1 MTEQWT
7 GAARTVLRDLD
18 LADRVRLASWL
29 AIAAHAAITGWAL
42 AGSWFYSDDFI
53 FLADAHDTP
62 LSLDFLF
69 TPHDSQLMP
78 VGVLVSWVVAQ
89 VGPFSWTAAVVS
101 SVLLAALAAWAC
113 ARMLRVLFGEGP
125 LILVPLVFYAISP
138 MAIEGWVWWAA
149 ALNTLPLHLAFFL
162 AITAVV
168 QWWRDRRLVHLLTT
182 LAAVALGALSGPR
195 GLVMVVPLGL
205 LVLLVLVPPQRWRT
219 PGRLLRDLWPLVVP
233 GAAVAVAYL
242 VVYRATTPS
251 PVSADGSAPA
261 AGITR
266 NLLVESWLPALIG
279 GPLRWNTNNPP
290 MNQPQAH
297 LVVIALSALVVVAFL
312 VWSWRRHRR
321 VTVAGTVILLAQLTA
336 TTVALVYGRGLQLGT
351 DAGLM
356 TRYLTD
362 TLPVT
367 ALVIGLLLIPLATSD
382 GAVAET
388 PAVRWP
394 RWATAATAV
403 AFTAMCLTTTVT
415 YMNSWHADY
424 PARAWVENARDS
436 LTADPGPVA
445 DLTVPALVQS
455 PLSYPNNLPSHL
467 LAPLGDTVEA
477 VTMGTNLRVLDDQGE
492 PRTATVFASTAAE
505 PGPEPGCGYAVT
517 DRWTRVTLD
526 PERTNFFWW
535 VSVGYLASGDGEVE
549 VRVDDRDPFTMPIL
563 QGLNTAFFSG
573 EDPVTTVM
581 MRSATPDLTVC
592 VDTVSLGDLVPLP

>member
-18 LADRVRLASWL
+18 LIDRVRLASWL
-29 AIAAHAAITGWAL
+29 AILAHAAITAWAL

-53 FLADAHDTP
+53 FLADAHGTP

-78 VGVLVSWVVAQ
+78 IGVLVSWIVAQ

-101 SVLLAALAAWAC
+101 SVVLATVAAWAC
-113 ARMLRVLFGEGP
+113 ARMLRVLFGERP
-125 LILVPLVFYAISP
+125 LVLVPLVFYAISP

-149 ALNTLPLHLAFFL
+149 ALNTLPLHIAFFL

-168 QWWRDRRLVHLLTT
+168 QWWRSRRPVHLATT
-182 LAAVALGALSGPR
+182 LAAVALAALSGPR
-195 GLVMVVPLGL
+195 GLVAVVPLGL
-205 LVLLVLVPPQRWRT
+205 LVLLLLVPPATWRT
-219 PGRLLRDLWPLVVP
+219 PGRLLRDLWSLVVP

-242 VVYRATTPS
+242 LVYRATTPS
-251 PVSADGSAPA
+251 PVAVDGSAPA

-279 GPLRWNTNNPP
+279 GPLRWNENNPP
-290 MNQPQAH
+290 MNQPTAP
-297 LVVIALSALVVVAFL
+297 VVVTVVSALVVAAFL
-312 VWSWRRHRR
+312 GWSWRRHRR
-321 VTVAGTVILLAQLTA
+321 VTVAAVLILLAQLTA
-336 TTVALVYGRGLQLGT
+336 TTLALIFGRGLQLGT

-367 ALVIGLLLIPLATSD
+367 VLVLGLLLIPLATTD
-382 GAVAET
+382 GEAVGV

-394 RWATAATAV
+394 RWATVVTAA

-424 PARAWVENARDS
+424 PARAFVENARDG
-436 LTADPGPVA
+436 LAEDPGPVA
-445 DLTVPALVQS
+445 DITVPALVQS
-455 PLSYPNNLPSHL
+455 PLSYPNNLPSYL
-467 LAPLGDTVEA
+467 LAPLGDAVDA
-477 VTMGTNLRVLDDQGE
+477 VTMGTNLRVLDDEGI
-492 PRTATVFASTAAE
+492 PRTATVFASTSAE
-505 PGPEPGCGYAVT
+505 PGPEPGCGYAVS

-526 PERTNFFWW
+526 PDRTNFFWW
-535 VSVGYLASGDGEVE
+535 VSVGYLASSDGEVE

-563 QGLNTAFFSG
+563 QGLNTGFFSG
-573 EDPVTTVM
+573 EDPVETVM
-581 MRSATPDLTVC
+581 MRSLTPGLTVC
-592 VDTVSLGDLVPLP
+592 VDTLALGDLVPLP